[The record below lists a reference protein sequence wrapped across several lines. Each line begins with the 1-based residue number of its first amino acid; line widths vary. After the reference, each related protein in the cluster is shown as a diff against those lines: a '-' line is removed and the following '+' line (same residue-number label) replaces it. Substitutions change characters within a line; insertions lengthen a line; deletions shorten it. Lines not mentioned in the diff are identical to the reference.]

1 MATLAPSREEI
12 DALATTYETRSA
24 EDLLTWATERFAG
37 EIVLTCSWQMTSS
50 VLVHMVHRLG
60 LDIRIIELDT
70 GLLFPETY
78 AVRDALVEKYGLT
91 VERIVP
97 HQTVEQQAAEHGPA
111 LWERAPDRCCALRK
125 VEPFERALAG
135 AGAWVTGIRRD
146 QSATRV
152 DARKL
157 EFDAARNLVKVQPL
171 VDWTEEDVRLYLTV
185 NEVPYNAL
193 HDQGYPSIGCIPCT
207 RAVAPGDDPRAGRWA
222 DTSKT
227 ECGLHVPTDAQE
239 TAS

>member
-1 MATLAPSREEI
+1 MATAALTHEEI
-12 DALATTYETRSA
+12 DALADDFEQRPA
-24 EDLLTWATERFAG
+24 EALLTWAAERFAG

-50 VLVHMVHRLG
+50 VLVHMAHRLA
-60 LDIRIIELDT
+60 LDLRIVELDT

-78 AVRDALVEKYGLT
+78 AVRDRLVEKLGLT

-97 HQTVEQQAAEHGPA
+97 HQTVEEQAATHGPA
-111 LWERAPDRCCALRK
+111 LWERDPDRCCALRK

-146 QSATRV
+146 QSATRA

-157 EFDAARNLVKVQPL
+157 EFDSARNLVKVQPL
-171 VDWTEEDVRLYLTV
+171 VDWTEEDVRTYLAV

-193 HDQGYPSIGCIPCT
+193 HDQGYPSIGCMPCT
-207 RAVAPGDDPRAGRWA
+207 RAVAAGDDPRAGRWA
-222 DTSKT
+222 ETAKT
-227 ECGLHVPTDAQE
+227 ECGLHVP
-239 TAS
+239 ASGASH